1 MPPTHTAYT
10 VLPGAIMVT
19 FAATLLFHVLLYWS
33 GLMVA
38 GTEESSV
45 HPMNVYPCLLTMPES
60 QQSESFA
67 AVAKLI
73 GVPAG

>member
-19 FAATLLFHVLLYWS
+19 LVATLLFHILLYWA

-45 HPMNVYPCLLTMPES
+45 HPMNVYPCLLAMLES
-60 QQSESFA
+60 QQSESFE

-73 GVPAG
+73 CVPAG